1 MKYQQDFIAAD
12 QEIGF
17 GYLRQC
23 QELVV
28 FGVATGWIDSHRDG
42 ILYYKH
48 ARSSAKISNEFMTFV
63 PIEVAI
69 ELAAVDHFLYLS
81 QGFGTNTEFREVECI
96 Q

>member
-1 MKYQQDFIAAD
+1 
-12 QEIGF
+12 
-17 GYLRQC
+17 
-23 QELVV
+23 
-28 FGVATGWIDSHRDG
+28 
-42 ILYYKH
+42 
-48 ARSSAKISNEFMTFV
+48 MTFV